1 MKTKLSH
8 GLLLTFIAIIF
19 TIGLT
24 FASIELPRL
33 VDSFF
38 SRNIG
43 TPDVATVSKD
53 RDYWDPESIGEFKTE
68 LYLQTYH
75 LRLIGYSC
83 LALIII
89 LIAVGFITNKSGLS
103 SAGA

>member
-8 GLLLTFIAIIF
+8 SLLLTLLALIF

-38 SRNIG
+38 GRNIG
-43 TPDVATVSKD
+43 TPNVSTVSRD
-53 RDYWDPESIGEFKTE
+53 RDYWDTESIGEFKTD
-68 LYLQTYH
+68 LYLQIYH